1 MVIKR
6 RPEKRLAKLIWL
18 PGGRTVEAIEADVVA
33 RLEALQGVCA
43 GAMRDK
49 VQEIGRLAAGAP
61 RPPKREDIDR
71 LYTLSNEAIGLS
83 GVAELEDLGMAALSF
98 CRLLD
103 GFRSG
108 SGWSAAPYDVH
119 LAALQLLA
127 QPDCA
132 MSAEA
137 RAEMVG
143 GLHSVVQRAGWGG
156 AGRRWRR

>member
-1 MVIKR
+1 MSGMVTKR

-18 PGGRTVEAIEADVVA
+18 PGGRTVAAIEADVVA

-49 VQEIGRLAAGAP
+49 VREIGRLAAAAS
-61 RPPKREDIDR
+61 RPPSPDDLAR
-71 LYTLSNEAIGLS
+71 LYALSNEAIGLS

-108 SGWSAAPYDVH
+108 AAWSAASYDVH

-127 QPDCA
+127 QPDSA
-132 MSAEA
+132 LDAEA
-137 RAEMVG
+137 RAEMVE
-143 GLHSVVQRAGWGG
+143 GLNTVVQRTAG
-156 AGRRWRR
+156 

>member
-1 MVIKR
+1 MSGMVIKR

-18 PGGRTVEAIEADVVA
+18 PGGRTVAAIEADIIA

-43 GAMRDK
+43 DAIRDK
-49 VQEIGRLAAGAP
+49 VQEIGRRAAEAS
-61 RPPKREDIDR
+61 RPPRAEDLGR
-71 LYTLSNEAIGLS
+71 LYALSNEVIGLS

-108 SGWSAAPYDVH
+108 APWSAAPYDVH

-127 QPDCA
+127 QPE
-132 MSAEA
+132 SALGADA
-137 RAEMVG
+137 RAEIVE
-143 GLHSVVQRAGWGG
+143 GLHTVVQRATG
-156 AGRRWRR
+156 

>member
-1 MVIKR
+1 MSGMVIKR

-18 PGGRTVEAIEADVVA
+18 PGGRTVAAIEADVIA

-43 GAMRDK
+43 SAIRDK
-49 VQEIGRLAAGAP
+49 VQEIARLAAQAS
-61 RPPKREDIDR
+61 RPPKPEDLDR

-83 GVAELEDLGMAALSF
+83 GVADLEDLGLAALSF

-103 GFRSG
+103 GFRNG
-108 SGWSAAPYDVH
+108 SDWSRAAFDVH

-127 QPDCA
+127 QPDSA

-137 RAEMVG
+137 RAEMVE
-143 GLHSVVQRAGWGG
+143 GLHTVVKRAIG
-156 AGRRWRR
+156 

>member
-1 MVIKR
+1 MSGMVIKR

-18 PGGRTVEAIEADVVA
+18 PGGRTVAAIEADVVA

-43 GAMRDK
+43 GAIRDK
-49 VQEIGRLAAGAP
+49 VAEIGRLAARAS
-61 RPPKREDIDR
+61 RPPKPADLDR
-71 LYTLSNEAIGLS
+71 LYALSNEAIGLS

-108 SGWSAAPYDVH
+108 VAWSGASYDVH

-132 MSAEA
+132 LDAET
-137 RAEMVG
+137 RREMVE
-143 GLHSVVQRAGWGG
+143 GLHTVVQRTTG
-156 AGRRWRR
+156 

>member
-1 MVIKR
+1 MSGMVVKR
-6 RPEKRLAKLIWL
+6 RPEKRLSKLIWL
-18 PGGRTVEAIEADVVA
+18 PGGRTVEAIEADIVA

-43 GAMRDK
+43 GAIRDK
-49 VQEIGRLAAGAP
+49 VQAIVRLAAQASRPP
-61 RPPKREDIDR
+61 RPDDLDR

-83 GVAELEDLGMAALSF
+83 GVADLEDLGLAALSF

-108 SGWSAAPYDVH
+108 ADWSRAAFDVH

-127 QPDCA
+127 QPDSA

-137 RAEMVG
+137 RAEMVE
-143 GLHSVVQRAGWGG
+143 GLHTVVKRAIG
-156 AGRRWRR
+156 

>member
-6 RPEKRLAKLIWL
+6 RPDKRLSKLIWL
-18 PGGRTVEAIEADVVA
+18 PGGRTVEAIEADIVA

-43 GAMRDK
+43 GAIRDK
-49 VQEIGRLAAGAP
+49 VQEIARLAAKAA
-61 RPPKREDIDR
+61 RPPGPEDLDR

-83 GVAELEDLGMAALSF
+83 GVADLEDLGLAALSF

-108 SGWSAAPYDVH
+108 ADWSGAAFDVH

-127 QPDCA
+127 QPDSA
-132 MSAEA
+132 LGAEA
-137 RAEMVG
+137 RGEMVE
-143 GLHSVVQRAGWGG
+143 GLHTVVKRAIG
-156 AGRRWRR
+156 